1 MVRVP
6 SSDLSGNLAKLLE
19 GKKGADVTFRV
30 GDDLFPAHK
39 IVLDS
44 EDRKEMVKH
53 LLVAADRC
61 AVERLKLICEGI
73 LCRSLEAKDVD
84 TTLALAD
91 THHCH
96 GLREACVAFLA
107 SSNKVGSAVASQ
119 EVYLQHN
126 DNDMRRWSHEI
137 ISSTVVLSSSLK
149 NIVVITVLFNKVA
162 IVHYLDWH
170 NNVFLILL
178 PHCPHL

>member
-30 GDDLFPAHK
+30 GDDPFPAHK

-73 LCRSLEAKDVD
+73 AG
-84 TTLALAD
+84 ALR
-91 THHCH
+91 
-96 GLREACVAFLA
+96 L
-107 SSNKVGSAVASQ
+107 
-119 EVYLQHN
+119 
-126 DNDMRRWSHEI
+126 
-137 ISSTVVLSSSLK
+137 
-149 NIVVITVLFNKVA
+149 ITW
-162 IVHYLDWH
+162 I
-170 NNVFLILL
+170 
-178 PHCPHL
+178 PR